1 MADKADILT
10 TLYTEE
16 RVQARQAEDQ
26 RATLTNIIIIVVG
39 AGLAFI
45 TNNDIG
51 RLTLAVSIPMT
62 IIGLYGAVSTA
73 KYFERWFRHWNR
85 AYAYQAQ
92 LFDLHPDINEKLGTY
107 ELELVRSR
115 RYPYE
120 REINERFPRLSALKL
135 YRLWIGFHCA
145 VAVGG
150 VLLTLLVFVAD

>member
-73 KYFERWFRHWNR
+73 KYFERWFRHWNH

-92 LFDLHPDINEKLGTY
+92 LFDLHPILMRSWGPMSSNWFEVEGIPMS
-107 ELELVRSR
+107 VRLMRDS
-115 RYPYE
+115 
-120 REINERFPRLSALKL
+120 LD
-135 YRLWIGFHCA
+135 YRP
-145 VAVGG
+145 
-150 VLLTLLVFVAD
+150 